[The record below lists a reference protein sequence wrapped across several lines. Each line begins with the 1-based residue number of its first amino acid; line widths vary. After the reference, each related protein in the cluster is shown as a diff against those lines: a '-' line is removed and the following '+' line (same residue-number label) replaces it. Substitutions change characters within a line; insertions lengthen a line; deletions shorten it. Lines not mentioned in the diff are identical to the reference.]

1 MPNSA
6 SIAEKGVKVPEV
18 NNNYLTPLF
27 NKFFIAK
34 LGLKHLLNIIK
45 FKFKFYFFNIKLK
58 KKKIKLILNIP

>member
-34 LGLKHLLNIIK
+34 LGLKHH
-45 FKFKFYFFNIKLK
+45 
-58 KKKIKLILNIP
+58 KLIIAVSTYFALVLFFI